1 MMAMSEKGLVE
12 GGLHSITGDDVAR
25 DAYSNSPAERCF
37 APLASLG
44 QIGILSNLLPRKSDA
59 AAEAALV
66 VDGFRSGARAVI
78 YACVRTNEALRQFP
92 DDDPDLT
99 DAFLAVLVDG
109 NIISRSEA
117 RLGKA
122 SPKLSKFK
130 AIGENAEM
138 LLDEQVFR
146 YLTPGYTLI
155 YQVTVL
161 YSVLDG
167 DEPHR
172 FDQLVRELAALSPLS
187 RERLS
192 ARTEEIKRA
201 KKRASAMPSI
211 SDAGDNRAGDDVD
224 PIASLGT
231 DYKVVL
237 LTPDRARDLSEDY
250 SEDPNFLR
258 LGSELLVED
267 AVAVVTARLTDL
279 PLIED
284 RLLPILG
291 FSYASQVC
299 LVRMPLHADVT
310 GAEVII
316 IAHRKETAFKA
327 NFTWIADG
335 KELDAKAVVE
345 RLLPDAGKKLH
356 LFASEETHGSS
367 DQWFS
372 VVGNA
377 NWGQSDE

>member
-1 MMAMSEKGLVE
+1 MSTFTAQAATNISRPRPRAADNILGGISNDLV
-12 GGLHSITGDDVAR
+12 
-25 DAYSNSPAERCF
+25 
-37 APLASLG
+37 
-44 QIGILSNLLPRKSDA
+44 LPGKSDA

-66 VDGFRSGARAVI
+66 VSGFRSGVCAVI
-78 YACVRTNEALRQFP
+78 DACVRTNETIQRFC
-92 DDDPDLT
+92 DDPDSI

-122 SPKLSKFK
+122 SPKLSKLTT
-130 AIGENAEM
+130 IGQNAEM
-138 LLDEQVFR
+138 LRDEQVFR
-146 YLTPGYTLI
+146 YLAPGYTLI
-155 YQVTVL
+155 YQVIVL

-167 DEPHR
+167 DEAHR
-172 FDQLVRELAALSPLS
+172 FDQLVGELAALSPLS

-201 KKRASAMPSI
+201 KKSAPALPSI
-211 SDAGDNRAGDDVD
+211 SDARNNRAGDDVG
-224 PIASLGT
+224 PIASLGA

-237 LTPDRARDLSEDY
+237 LTPDLARDLWRLSEDC
-250 SEDPNFLR
+250 SEDPNFVR

-267 AVAVVTARLTDL
+267 AVAVVTARVTDL
-279 PLIED
+279 PLIEN

-299 LVRMPLHADVT
+299 LVRIPLHADVT

-316 IAHRKETAFKA
+316 IAHRKETAFTA

-335 KELDAKAVVE
+335 EELDAKAVVE